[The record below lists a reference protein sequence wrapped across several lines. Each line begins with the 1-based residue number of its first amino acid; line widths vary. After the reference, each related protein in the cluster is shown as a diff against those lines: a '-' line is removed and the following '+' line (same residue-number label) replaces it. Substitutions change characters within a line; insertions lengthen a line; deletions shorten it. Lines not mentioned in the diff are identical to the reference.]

1 MACTPRGFS
10 LGALAP
16 RAHTASPVR
25 TSRPTLPYP
34 ALMLLGNVAFIAS
47 WIVILKRPEGWQ
59 VVGPVL
65 LALFLALRVGGVWKY
80 ALGNPDPAG
89 RVKRSAILSTVLA
102 VLAVGLWGYTW
113 LSGPR

>member
-1 MACTPRGFS
+1 MS
-10 LGALAP
+10 
-16 RAHTASPVR
+16 
-25 TSRPTLPYP
+25 TSRPSLPYP

-65 LALFLALRVGGVWKY
+65 LVLFLALRVGGVWRY
-80 ALGNPDPAG
+80 ALGTMDPTG
-89 RVKRSAILSTVLA
+89 RVKRSAVLSTVLA

-113 LSGPR
+113 LSGPH

>member
-1 MACTPRGFS
+1 MN
-10 LGALAP
+10 
-16 RAHTASPVR
+16 

-65 LALFLALRVGGVWKY
+65 LLLFLGLRVGGVWKY
-80 ALGNPDPAG
+80 ALNHPDPAG
-89 RVKRSAILSTVLA
+89 RTKRSAILSTVLA
-102 VLAVGLWGYTW
+102 ALAVGLWGYTW

>member
-1 MACTPRGFS
+1 MSA
-10 LGALAP
+10 
-16 RAHTASPVR
+16 
-25 TSRPTLPYP
+25 SRPTLPYP

-65 LALFLALRVGGVWKY
+65 LALFLGLRVGGVWKY
-80 ALGNPDPAG
+80 ALATPDPAG
-89 RVKRSAILSTVLA
+89 RLKRSAIFSTVLA

-113 LSGPR
+113 LSGSR